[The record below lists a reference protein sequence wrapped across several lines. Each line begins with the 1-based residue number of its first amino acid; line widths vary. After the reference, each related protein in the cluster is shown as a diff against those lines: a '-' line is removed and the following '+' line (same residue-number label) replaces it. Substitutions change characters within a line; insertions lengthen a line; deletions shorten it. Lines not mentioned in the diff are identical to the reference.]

1 MKKLAELQHRMQEAV
16 LRNSTADGL
25 IKSPPRGSRD
35 DRLDVYRNAYSLR
48 LTEFLAHD
56 YEKLRTY
63 LGDVRF
69 KEMALHYIAAHPSDQ
84 PNARWFSRHLPEFLA
99 ISGHYRHQPELSELA
114 RLESALSD
122 AFDGRDEDVCTMV
135 DLAAVDPEFFG
146 SVRFIIASTVHRFAA
161 TTNVSSLWS
170 CLKCDE
176 VPPRPEAISKPLEI
190 MVWRQGSGAR
200 FRILGD
206 EEAMA
211 IDSAREGVSFS
222 VICEMMAAFED
233 PDSAAM
239 RAAGYLRGW
248 IEAEVVSSIRGGG
261 DAAGR
266 SGGDGGQGLMERN

>member
-1 MKKLAELQHRMQEAV
+1 VKSLAELQRRMQDAV
-16 LRNSTADGL
+16 LRKSSAAGL
-25 IKSPPRGSRD
+25 IASPPRGSRD

-48 LTEFLAHD
+48 LTEFLSHD

-63 LGDVRF
+63 VGVVRF
-69 KEMALHYIAAHPSDQ
+69 NEMASHYIAAHPSDQ

-99 ISGHYRHQPELSELA
+99 SSRNYRHLPELSELA

-122 AFDGRDEDVCTMV
+122 AFDGRDESVCTMS
-135 DLAAVDPEFFG
+135 DLGAIDPERFG
-146 SVRFIIASTVHRFAA
+146 SVSFNIASTVHRFAV

-170 CLKCDE
+170 SLKCDE
-176 VPPRPEAISKPLEI
+176 VPPPPESISKPLEI

-211 IDSAREGVSFS
+211 VDSAREGVNFG
-222 VICEMMAAFED
+222 VICEMIAAFED
-233 PDSAAM
+233 PDSAAI

-248 IEAEVVSSIRGGG
+248 IEAEIVSSIQGGG
-261 DAAGR
+261 GV
-266 SGGDGGQGLMERN
+266 GE

>member
-1 MKKLAELQHRMQEAV
+1 MQDDV

-25 IKSPPRGSRD
+25 IASPPRGSRD

-56 YEKLRTY
+56 YGKLRTY

-69 KEMALHYIAAHPSDQ
+69 NEMALHYIAAHPSDQ

-99 ISGHYRHQPELSELA
+99 SSRHYRHQPELSELA
-114 RLESALSD
+114 RLEGALSD
-122 AFDGRDEDVCTMV
+122 AFDGLDESVCTMS
-135 DLAAVDPEFFG
+135 DLGAIDPEHFG
-146 SVRFIIASTVHRFAA
+146 SASFNIVSTVHRFAV

-170 CLKCDE
+170 SLKCDE
-176 VPPRPEAISKPLEI
+176 APPPPESISKPLEI

-211 IDSAREGVSFS
+211 IDSAREGVSFA
-222 VICEMMAAFED
+222 VICEMIAAFED
-233 PDSAAM
+233 PDTAAM

-248 IEAEVVSSIRGGG
+248 IEAEIVSSIK
-261 DAAGR
+261 
-266 SGGDGGQGLMERN
+266 GGDGLGE

>member
-1 MKKLAELQHRMQEAV
+1 MKKLAELQSRMQDAV
-16 LRNSTADGL
+16 LGKTAADDL
-25 IKSPPRGSRD
+25 VASPPNGTRD
-35 DRLDVYRNAYSLR
+35 DRLDVYRNAYRLR

-69 KEMALHYIAAHPSDQ
+69 SEMAQRYTAQHPSDQ
-84 PNARWFSRHLPEFLA
+84 PNARWFSRHLPDFLGN
-99 ISGHYRHQPELSELA
+99 SPHYRRSPEISELA
-114 RLESALSD
+114 RLERALND
-122 AFDGRDEDVCTMV
+122 AFDGPDENVVTMN
-135 DLAAVDPEFFG
+135 DLAAVDPDQFG
-146 SVRFIIASTVHRFAA
+146 NACFGIAATVRRFSV

-176 VPPRPEAISKPLEI
+176 IPPRPEDISKPLEI

-211 IDSAREGVSFS
+211 IDSAREGVSFG
-222 VICEMMAAFED
+222 VICEMMAAYED
-233 PDSAAM
+233 PENAAL

-248 IEAEVVSSIRGGG
+248 IEAEIVSSILNR
-261 DAAGR
+261 R
-266 SGGDGGQGLMERN
+266 ESEK